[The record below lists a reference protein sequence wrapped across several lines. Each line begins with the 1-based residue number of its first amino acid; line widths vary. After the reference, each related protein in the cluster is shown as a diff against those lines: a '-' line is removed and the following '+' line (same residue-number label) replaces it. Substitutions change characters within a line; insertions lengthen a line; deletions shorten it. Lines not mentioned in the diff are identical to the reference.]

1 MTLIIMNK
9 NACSLWD
16 TLNEKFNY
24 PLIETNIKK
33 YYHKDI
39 DDPLLY
45 HSTINT
51 NLLLFDIIAEIIDQ
65 LVVKRFPKM
74 FE

>member
-1 MTLIIMNK
+1 M
-9 NACSLWD
+9 
-16 TLNEKFNY
+16 
-24 PLIETNIKK
+24 

-74 FE
+74 F